1 LTHSPKSPIIAEEDK
16 MASATEVKNRF
27 GEFMEKA
34 RHEPVMV
41 EKTGR
46 KYVVIMNHEEFER
59 LRALEDQHWA
69 AAAAAAEKSGF
80 IGQEETMK
88 LLTRQMAE

>member
-1 LTHSPKSPIIAEEDK
+1 

-46 KYVVIMNHEEFER
+46 KYVVMVNHEEFER
-59 LRALEDQHWA
+59 LQALEDQHWA
-69 AAAAAAEKSGF
+69 MAAAEAEKSGF

-88 LLTRQMAE
+88 LLTRHAAE